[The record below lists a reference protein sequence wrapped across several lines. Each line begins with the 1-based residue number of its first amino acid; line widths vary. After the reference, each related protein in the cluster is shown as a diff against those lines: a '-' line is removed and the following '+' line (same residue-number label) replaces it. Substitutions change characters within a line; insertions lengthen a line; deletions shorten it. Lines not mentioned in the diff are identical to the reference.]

1 MGFVTAKSED
11 DSDIS
16 EEADDSDGS
25 NDNSGNENSGNDNS
39 GNDNGTGTGN
49 EGSNVNTARSSLG
62 EVESSM
68 LEAIPSNSMHH
79 SSRVWDKAR
88 CDGLVRSQTQGVLK
102 MNYWFMLLSLI
113 DVSDVGSGWHPTI
126 IQSSG
131 R

>member
-25 NDNSGNENSGNDNS
+25 NVNS

-68 LEAIPSNSMHH
+68 LEAIPSNPMHH

-88 CDGLVRSQTQGVLK
+88 CDGLVWSQTQGVLK

-113 DVSDVGSGWHPTI
+113 DVSDVGSGRHPTSI
-126 IQSSG
+126 ESSG